1 MDDLLGGSA
10 STPPPAVNQNPIL
23 GLSDIFGG
31 ALTQP
36 QPQIYQSQP
45 QPQIYQAQPQP
56 QIYQSQPQVQ
66 PQNSNNLLDF
76 MGEETGESAF
86 KAFEDDN
93 LESMFNCAKE
103 GREVV
108 NIRSEFNR

>member
-1 MDDLLGGSA
+1 
-10 STPPPAVNQNPIL
+10 
-23 GLSDIFGG
+23 
-31 ALTQP
+31 
-36 QPQIYQSQP
+36 
-45 QPQIYQAQPQP
+45 
-56 QIYQSQPQVQ
+56 
-66 PQNSNNLLDF
+66 